1 MHAVL
6 RLYKVRYV
14 RWKGDLRRRRARYY
28 SRFQSVVMKKTVK
41 KQLLMNK
48 SGDEIQ
54 VALVEEGRL
63 AELVIERPDS
73 LRSIGDIY
81 LGRVHKVVEGL
92 KAAFVDI
99 GQKSDGFLH
108 FSDVGTT
115 TEDYRALIED
125 DDDDD
130 ENGDGENGEGDDD
143 VNGKMANRRP
153 SRPGDEKGAV
163 SGNGQKDGNGKA
175 KGDDRRR
182 QSYTQMIAGR
192 LKADDSILVQ
202 VIKEPIS
209 NKGAR
214 LTSDIT
220 IAGRFMVLLPFGG
233 GQIAVSRRVVSRKE
247 RARLKKLVR
256 SMLPEG
262 FGAII
267 RTVAELQEEELL
279 KKDLEKLLVKWEQ
292 IEEKLKDAKPPQ
304 LIFKEDTIISSVLRD
319 SLTTDVT
326 EVVANSPVIHKETLN
341 YIQWAAPEMEKN
353 VTLYEGNLPLF
364 EGYGIAKDVESIFSR
379 KVWLKS
385 GGYIIIE
392 HTEAMVVVD
401 VNSGRYAAKRE
412 QEENSLKTNLE
423 AAREIVRQLRL
434 RDIGGIIVVDFI
446 DMLDPK
452 NSKKVYDSMK
462 NELRHDRAKSNIL
475 PMSDFGLMQITRER
489 IRPSLMQRMGDQC
502 PACGGS
508 GVVQARCTTIN
519 QIERWLRK
527 YALSQKLIF
536 QQLDLHVS
544 PTVAEPIR
552 NVDRNIELKWFLQHM
567 LFIQIK
573 PDESLR
579 SDDFRFSLRK
589 NGKDITAEYSD
600 L

>member
-1 MHAVL
+1 
-6 RLYKVRYV
+6 
-14 RWKGDLRRRRARYY
+14 
-28 SRFQSVVMKKTVK
+28 MKKSSN

-48 SGDEIQ
+48 TGDEIQ

-63 AELVIERPDS
+63 AELIIERPES
-73 LRSIGDIY
+73 RRSIGDIY

-115 TEDYRALIED
+115 NEDYRALIED
-125 DDDDD
+125 DD
-130 ENGDGENGEGDDD
+130 ENGGADDSDTDDSVQTDRSGEEVAGGSGVKTAARSGAKRNP
-143 VNGKMANRRP
+143 V
-153 SRPGDEKGAV
+153 DEQEKTE
-163 SGNGQKDGNGKA
+163 K
-175 KGDDRRR
+175 R
-182 QSYTQMIAGR
+182 QSYTQMIAGK
-192 LKADDSILVQ
+192 LKPNDSILVQ

-209 NKGAR
+209 SKGSR

-233 GQIAVSRRVVSRKE
+233 GQVAVSRRVIARKE
-247 RARLKKLVR
+247 RSRLKKLVR

-267 RTVAELQEEELL
+267 RTVAEDQEETLL
-279 KKDLEKLLVKWEQ
+279 KQDLEKLLAKWKQ
-292 IEEKLKDAKPPQ
+292 IEEKLQDAAPPQ
-304 LIFKEDTIISSVLRD
+304 LIFKEDSIISSVLRD
-319 SLTTDVT
+319 SLTSDVT
-326 EVVANSPVIHKETLN
+326 EIVANSAVIHKETLN
-341 YIQWAAPEMEKN
+341 YIEWAAPEMVKN
-353 VTLYEGNLPLF
+353 VTLYQGKLPLF

-423 AAREIVRQLRL
+423 AAREVVRQLRL

-446 DMLDPK
+446 DMLDQK
-452 NSKKVYDSMK
+452 NAKKVYDSMK
-462 NELRHDRAKSNIL
+462 TELRNDRAKSNIL
-475 PMSDFGLMQITRER
+475 PMSDFGIMQITRER

-502 PACGGS
+502 PACGGT
-508 GVVQARCTTIN
+508 GVVQARFTTIN

-527 YALSQKLIF
+527 YALQHSMF
-536 QQLDLHVS
+536 QQLDLYVS
-544 PTVAEPIR
+544 PTVVEPLQ
-552 NVDRNIELKWFLQHM
+552 NSDMKTELKWFLQHM
-567 LFIQIK
+567 LFVQVK

-579 SDDFRFSLRK
+579 SDDFRFYSRK
-589 NGKDITAEYSD
+589 NNKDITAEYGD
-600 L
+600 I

>member
-1 MHAVL
+1 
-6 RLYKVRYV
+6 
-14 RWKGDLRRRRARYY
+14 
-28 SRFQSVVMKKTVK
+28 
-41 KQLLMNK
+41 MNK
-48 SGDEIQ
+48 TGDEIQ

-63 AELVIERPDS
+63 VELIIERPES
-73 LRSIGDIY
+73 RRSIGDIY

-115 TEDYRALIED
+115 NEDYRALIED
-125 DDDDD
+125 DDDD
-130 ENGDGENGEGDDD
+130 ENGGGEDSDT
-143 VNGKMANRRP
+143 
-153 SRPGDEKGAV
+153 DETLSAVRSSEEPHSGTGIKSAARSGAKRNPV
-163 SGNGQKDGNGKA
+163 DEQEKTEK
-175 KGDDRRR
+175 R
-182 QSYTQMIAGR
+182 QSYTQLIATK
-192 LKADDSILVQ
+192 LKPNDSILVQ

-209 NKGAR
+209 SKGSR

-233 GQIAVSRRVVSRKE
+233 GQVAVSRRVIARKE
-247 RARLKKLVR
+247 RSRLKKLVR
-256 SMLPEG
+256 SILPEG

-267 RTVAELQEEELL
+267 RTVAEDQEETLL
-279 KKDLEKLLVKWEQ
+279 KQDLEKLLAKWTQ
-292 IEEKLKDAKPPQ
+292 IEEKLQDAAPPQ

-319 SLTTDVT
+319 SLTSDVT
-326 EVVANSPVIHKETLN
+326 EIVANSPLIHKETLN
-341 YIQWAAPEMEKN
+341 YIQWAAPEMVKN
-353 VTLYEGNLPLF
+353 VTFYQGKLPLF

-423 AAREIVRQLRL
+423 AAREVVRQLRL

-446 DMLDPK
+446 DMLDQK
-452 NSKKVYDSMK
+452 NAKKVYDSMK
-462 NELRHDRAKSNIL
+462 TELRNDRAKSNIL
-475 PMSDFGLMQITRER
+475 PMSDFGIMQITRER

-508 GVVQARCTTIN
+508 GVVQARFTTIN

-527 YALSQKLIF
+527 YALQHPMKF
-536 QQLDLHVS
+536 QQLDLYVS
-544 PTVAEPIR
+544 PTVVEPLQ
-552 NVDRNIELKWFLQHM
+552 NSDMKTELKWFLQHM
-567 LFIQIK
+567 LFVQVK

-579 SDDFRFSLRK
+579 SDDFRFYSRK
-589 NGKDITAEYSD
+589 NNKDITAEYGD
-600 L
+600 I

>member
-1 MHAVL
+1 
-6 RLYKVRYV
+6 
-14 RWKGDLRRRRARYY
+14 
-28 SRFQSVVMKKTVK
+28 MKKNVK

-48 SGDEIQ
+48 IGDEIQ

-63 AELVIERPDS
+63 AELIIERPES
-73 LRSIGDIY
+73 MRSIGDIY

-115 TEDYRALIED
+115 SEDYRALVED
-125 DDDDD
+125 DDNDENGGDEDDD
-130 ENGDGENGEGDDD
+130 ENEGDD
-143 VNGKMANRRP
+143 NAEAPAPPREAARP
-153 SRPGDEKGAV
+153 AGQQKSEQGQQSSGDAAE
-163 SGNGQKDGNGKA
+163 
-175 KGDDRRR
+175 RR
-182 QSYTQMIAGR
+182 QSYTQMIAQK
-192 LKADDSILVQ
+192 LKPNDSILVQ
-202 VIKEPIS
+202 VIKEPIGT
-209 NKGAR
+209 KGSR

-247 RARLKKLVR
+247 RGRLKKLVR

-267 RTVAELQEEELL
+267 RTVAEDQDESLL
-279 KKDLEKLLVKWEQ
+279 KQDLEKLLAKWTQ
-292 IEEKLKDAKPPQ
+292 IEEKLQDAQPPQ

-326 EVVANSPVIHKETLN
+326 EIVANSKSIYTETLN
-341 YIQWAAPEMEKN
+341 YIQWAAPDMVKN
-353 VTLYEGNLPLF
+353 VSLYEGKLPLF

-423 AAREIVRQLRL
+423 AAREVVRQLRL

-446 DMLDPK
+446 DMMDPK
-452 NSKKVYDSMK
+452 NSKKVYDAMK
-462 NELRHDRAKSNIL
+462 AELRNDRAKSNIL
-475 PMSDFGLMQITRER
+475 PLSDFGIMQITRER

-502 PACGGS
+502 PACGGT
-508 GVVQARCTTIN
+508 GVVQARFTTIN
-519 QIERWLRK
+519 QVERWLRK
-527 YALSQKLIF
+527 FALQQKVPF
-536 QQLDLHVS
+536 QQLDLHIS
-544 PTVAEPIR
+544 PTVLEPMR
-552 NVDRNIELKWFLQHM
+552 NSDMKTEMKWFLQH
-567 LFIQIK
+567 LVFVRIK
-573 PDESLR
+573 SDESLR
-579 SDDFRFSLRK
+579 SDDFRFYNRK
-589 NGKDITAEYSD
+589 TGADITAEFN
-600 L
+600 

>member
-1 MHAVL
+1 
-6 RLYKVRYV
+6 
-14 RWKGDLRRRRARYY
+14 
-28 SRFQSVVMKKTVK
+28 MKKSVK

-48 SGDEIQ
+48 TGDEIQ
-54 VALVEEGRL
+54 VALVEDGRL
-63 AELVIERPDS
+63 AELIIERPES
-73 LRSIGDIY
+73 RRSIGDIY
-81 LGRVHKVVEGL
+81 LGRVHKVIEGL

-115 TEDYRALIED
+115 NEDYRALIED

-130 ENGDGENGEGDDD
+130 ETVVDETGSGEDGADEDDAS
-143 VNGKMANRRP
+143 VEPEVHQEQQG
-153 SRPGDEKGAV
+153 SRQSSRSGGRKPQPRKDDGAEK
-163 SGNGQKDGNGKA
+163 
-175 KGDDRRR
+175 R
-182 QSYTQMIAGR
+182 QSYTQMIAGK
-192 LKADDSILVQ
+192 LKANDSILVQ

-209 NKGAR
+209 TKGSR

-233 GQIAVSRRVVSRKE
+233 GQVAVSRRVVSRKE

-267 RTVAELQEEELL
+267 RTVAEMQEETLL
-279 KKDLEKLLVKWEQ
+279 KQDLEKLLAKWTQ
-292 IEEKLKDAKPPQ
+292 IEEKLKDAAPPQ

-319 SLTTDVT
+319 SLTSDVT
-326 EVVANSPVIHKETLN
+326 EIVANSASIHKETLN
-341 YIQWAAPEMEKN
+341 YIEWAAPEMVKN
-353 VTLYEGNLPLF
+353 VSLYQGKLPLF

-412 QEENSLKTNLE
+412 QEENSLRTNME
-423 AAREIVRQLRL
+423 AAREVVRQLRL

-446 DMLDPK
+446 DMMDAR
-452 NSKKVYDSMK
+452 NSKKVYDTMK
-462 NELRHDRAKSNIL
+462 GELRNDRAKSNIL
-475 PMSDFGLMQITRER
+475 PMSDFGIMQITRER

-508 GVVQARCTTIN
+508 GVVQARFTTIN

-527 YALSQKLIF
+527 YALQHAMKF
-536 QQLDLHVS
+536 QQLDLYVS
-544 PTVAEPIR
+544 PTVAEPLK
-552 NVDRNIELKWFLQHM
+552 NSDMNTELKWFLQHM
-567 LFIQIK
+567 LFVRVKQ
-573 PDESLR
+573 DESLR
-579 SDDFRFSLRK
+579 SDDFRFYTRK
-589 NGKDITAEYSD
+589 DSRDITAEYGD

>member
-1 MHAVL
+1 
-6 RLYKVRYV
+6 
-14 RWKGDLRRRRARYY
+14 
-28 SRFQSVVMKKTVK
+28 MKKSST

-48 SGDEIQ
+48 TGDEIQ

-63 AELVIERPDS
+63 AELIIERPES
-73 LRSIGDIY
+73 RRSIGDIY

-115 TEDYRALIED
+115 NEDYRALIED
-125 DDDDD
+125 DEDDD
-130 ENGDGENGEGDDD
+130 ENGGAEDADGEDGLQAARNGEANVKQAARSGSKKPSADDQER
-143 VNGKMANRRP
+143 A
-153 SRPGDEKGAV
+153 EK
-163 SGNGQKDGNGKA
+163 
-175 KGDDRRR
+175 R
-182 QSYTQMIAGR
+182 QSYTQMIAGK
-192 LKADDSILVQ
+192 LKPNDSILVQ

-209 NKGAR
+209 SKGSR

-233 GQIAVSRRVVSRKE
+233 GQVAVSRRVIARKE
-247 RARLKKLVR
+247 RSRLKKLVR

-267 RTVAELQEEELL
+267 RTVAEDQEETLL
-279 KKDLEKLLVKWEQ
+279 KQDLEKLLAKWTQ
-292 IEEKLKDAKPPQ
+292 IEEQLQNAAPPQ

-319 SLTTDVT
+319 SLTSDVG
-326 EVVANSPVIHKETLN
+326 EIVANSPVIYQETLN
-341 YIQWAAPEMEKN
+341 YIQWAAPEMVKN
-353 VTLYEGNLPLF
+353 VTFYQGKLPLF

-423 AAREIVRQLRL
+423 AAREVVRQLRL

-446 DMLDPK
+446 DMLDQK
-452 NSKKVYDSMK
+452 NAKKVYDSMK
-462 NELRHDRAKSNIL
+462 AELRNDRAKSNIL
-475 PMSDFGLMQITRER
+475 PMSDFGIMQITRER

-502 PACGGS
+502 PACGGT
-508 GVVQARCTTIN
+508 GVVQARFTTIN

-527 YALSQKLIF
+527 YALQHPMKF
-536 QQLDLHVS
+536 QQLDLYVS
-544 PTVAEPIR
+544 PTVVEPLQ
-552 NVDRNIELKWFLQHM
+552 NSDLKTELKWFLQHM
-567 LFIQIK
+567 LFVQVK

-579 SDDFRFSLRK
+579 SDDFRFYNRK
-589 NGKDITAEYSD
+589 NNKDITAEYGD
-600 L
+600 I

>member
-1 MHAVL
+1 
-6 RLYKVRYV
+6 
-14 RWKGDLRRRRARYY
+14 
-28 SRFQSVVMKKTVK
+28 MKKSSN

-48 SGDEIQ
+48 TGDEIQ

-63 AELVIERPDS
+63 AELIIERPES
-73 LRSIGDIY
+73 RRSIGDIY

-115 TEDYRALIED
+115 NEDYRALIED

-130 ENGDGENGEGDDD
+130 ESVGVDDSDDD
-143 VNGKMANRRP
+143 EAPKSESAI
-153 SRPGDEKGAV
+153 S
-163 SGNGQKDGNGKA
+163 SNGKA
-175 KGDDRRR
+175 AARSGGKRTSADEQAKAEKR
-182 QSYTQMIAGR
+182 QSYTQMIAGK
-192 LKADDSILVQ
+192 LKPNDSILVQ

-209 NKGAR
+209 SKGSR

-233 GQIAVSRRVVSRKE
+233 GQVAVSRRVIVRKE

-267 RTVAELQEEELL
+267 RTVAEDQEETLL
-279 KKDLEKLLVKWEQ
+279 KQDLEKLLAKWTQ
-292 IEEKLKDAKPPQ
+292 IEEKLQDAAPPQ

-319 SLTTDVT
+319 SLTSDVS
-326 EVVANSPVIHKETLN
+326 EIVANSVSIHKETLN
-341 YIQWAAPEMEKN
+341 YIQWAAPEMVKN
-353 VTLYEGNLPLF
+353 VSLYQGKLPLF

-446 DMLDPK
+446 DMLDQK
-452 NSKKVYDSMK
+452 NAKKVYDSMK
-462 NELRHDRAKSNIL
+462 TELRNDRAKSNIL
-475 PMSDFGLMQITRER
+475 PMSDFGIMQITRER

-502 PACGGS
+502 PACGGT
-508 GVVQARCTTIN
+508 GVVQARFTTIN

-527 YALSQKLIF
+527 YALQHPMKF
-536 QQLDLHVS
+536 QQLDLYVS
-544 PTVAEPIR
+544 PTVVEPLQ
-552 NVDRNIELKWFLQHM
+552 NSDLKTEMKWFLQHM
-567 LFIQIK
+567 LFVQVK

-579 SDDFRFSLRK
+579 SDDFRFYSRK
-589 NGKDITAEYSD
+589 NNKDITAEYGD
-600 L
+600 I

>member
-1 MHAVL
+1 
-6 RLYKVRYV
+6 
-14 RWKGDLRRRRARYY
+14 
-28 SRFQSVVMKKTVK
+28 MKKNVK

-48 SGDEIQ
+48 TGDEIQ

-63 AELVIERPDS
+63 AELIIERPES
-73 LRSIGDIY
+73 MRSIGDIY

-115 TEDYRALIED
+115 SEDYRALVE

-130 ENGDGENGEGDDD
+130 ENGGEDD
-143 VNGKMANRRP
+143 
-153 SRPGDEKGAV
+153 EE
-163 SGNGQKDGNGKA
+163 SGNGDEEAAPSREAARPTGQQKGEARQGDESDAKA
-175 KGDDRRR
+175 RR
-182 QSYTQMIAGR
+182 QSYTQMIAQK
-192 LKADDSILVQ
+192 LKPNDSILVQ
-202 VIKEPIS
+202 VIKEPIG
-209 NKGAR
+209 NKGSR

-247 RARLKKLVR
+247 RGRLKKLVR

-267 RTVAELQEEELL
+267 RTVAEMQDETLL
-279 KKDLEKLLVKWEQ
+279 KQDLEKLLVKWKQ
-292 IEEKLKDAKPPQ
+292 IEEKLQDAKPPQ

-326 EVVANSPVIHKETLN
+326 EIVANSQSIHKETLN
-341 YIQWAAPEMEKN
+341 YIQWAAPDMVKN
-353 VTLYEGNLPLF
+353 VSLYQGKLPLF

-446 DMLDPK
+446 DMIDAK
-452 NSKKVYDSMK
+452 NSKKVYDAMK
-462 NELRHDRAKSNIL
+462 TELRNDRAKSNIL
-475 PMSDFGLMQITRER
+475 PLSDFGIMQITRER

-502 PACGGS
+502 PACGGT
-508 GVVQARCTTIN
+508 GVVQARFTTIN
-519 QIERWLRK
+519 QVERWLRK
-527 YALSQKLIF
+527 FALQQKIPF

-544 PTVAEPIR
+544 PTVLEPMR
-552 NVDRNIELKWFLQHM
+552 NSDMKTEMKWFLQHM
-567 LFIQIK
+567 VFVRIK
-573 PDESLR
+573 SDESLR
-579 SDDFRFSLRK
+579 SDDFRFYNRK
-589 NGKDITAEYSD
+589 SGADITAEFN
-600 L
+600 

>member
-1 MHAVL
+1 
-6 RLYKVRYV
+6 
-14 RWKGDLRRRRARYY
+14 
-28 SRFQSVVMKKTVK
+28 MKKSMN

-48 SGDEIQ
+48 IGDEIQ

-63 AELVIERPDS
+63 AELTIERPES
-73 LRSIGDIY
+73 RRSIGDIY

-115 TEDYRALIED
+115 SEDYRALIED
-125 DDDDD
+125 DDDD
-130 ENGDGENGEGDDD
+130 ENGGGDDAEDGEDSVSAAGSADGAGT
-143 VNGKMANRRP
+143 VPSARAPQRTAGKKVPATEE
-153 SRPGDEKGAV
+153 EKAE
-163 SGNGQKDGNGKA
+163 K
-175 KGDDRRR
+175 R
-182 QSYTQMIAGR
+182 QSYTQMIAGK
-192 LKADDSILVQ
+192 LKPNDSILVQ

-209 NKGAR
+209 NKGSR

-233 GQIAVSRRVVSRKE
+233 GQVAVSRRVVVRKE

-267 RTVAELQEEELL
+267 RTVAEHQEESLL
-279 KKDLEKLLVKWEQ
+279 KQDLEKLLAKWVQ
-292 IEEKLKDAKPPQ
+292 IEEKLKDATPPQ

-319 SLTTDVT
+319 SLTSDVT
-326 EVVANSPVIHKETLN
+326 EIVANSPGIYKETLN

-353 VTLYEGNLPLF
+353 VSLYQGKLPLF
-364 EGYGIAKDVESIFSR
+364 EGYNIAKDVESIFSR

-446 DMLDPK
+446 DMLDQK
-452 NSKKVYDSMK
+452 NAKKVYDSMRT
-462 NELRHDRAKSNIL
+462 ELRNDRAKSNIL
-475 PMSDFGLMQITRER
+475 PMSDFGIMQITRER

-502 PACGGS
+502 PACGGT
-508 GVVQARCTTIN
+508 GVVQARFTTIN

-527 YALSQKLIF
+527 YALQQNMKF
-536 QQLDLHVS
+536 QQLDLYVS
-544 PTVAEPIR
+544 PTVAEPLK
-552 NVDRNIELKWFLQHM
+552 NTDMKTELKWFLQHM
-567 LFIQIK
+567 VFVRVK

-579 SDDFRFSLRK
+579 SDDFRFYNRRS
-589 NGKDITAEYSD
+589 NKDITAEYGD

>member
-1 MHAVL
+1 
-6 RLYKVRYV
+6 
-14 RWKGDLRRRRARYY
+14 
-28 SRFQSVVMKKTVK
+28 MKKNVK

-48 SGDEIQ
+48 TGDEIQ

-63 AELVIERPDS
+63 AELIIERPES
-73 LRSIGDIY
+73 MRSIGDIY

-115 TEDYRALIED
+115 SEDYRALIED
-125 DDDDD
+125 DDDESGAEDGDVADD
-130 ENGDGENGEGDDD
+130 GDEDGDDLP
-143 VNGKMANRRP
+143 AAAAPAATREPARESARP
-153 SRPGDEKGAV
+153 SGPGKGEPRPA
-163 SGNGQKDGNGKA
+163 SA
-175 KGDDRRR
+175 KEAAERR
-182 QSYTQMIAGR
+182 QSYTQMIASK
-192 LKADDSILVQ
+192 LKPNDSILVQ
-202 VIKEPIS
+202 VIKEPIGT
-209 NKGAR
+209 KGSR

-247 RARLKKLVR
+247 RVRLKKLVR

-267 RTVAELQEEELL
+267 RTVAEDQEETLL
-279 KKDLEKLLVKWEQ
+279 KQDLEKLLAKWTQ
-292 IEEKLKDAKPPQ
+292 IEEKLQDATPPQ

-319 SLTTDVT
+319 SLTSDVT
-326 EVVANSPVIHKETLN
+326 EIVANSNSIYTETLN
-341 YIQWAAPEMEKN
+341 YIQWAAPEMVRN
-353 VTLYEGNLPLF
+353 VSLHQGKLPLF

-423 AAREIVRQLRL
+423 AAREVVRQLRL

-446 DMLDPK
+446 DMIDPK
-452 NSKKVYDSMK
+452 NSKKVYESMK
-462 NELRHDRAKSNIL
+462 TELRNDRAKSNIL
-475 PMSDFGLMQITRER
+475 PLSDFGIMQITRER

-502 PACGGS
+502 PACGGT
-508 GVVQARCTTIN
+508 GVVQARFTTIN

-527 YALSQKLIF
+527 YALQPKARF

-544 PTVAEPIR
+544 PTVLEPMR
-552 NVDRNIELKWFLQHM
+552 NSDMKTELKWFLQH
-567 LFIQIK
+567 LVFVSLK
-573 PDESLR
+573 ADESLR
-579 SDDFRFSLRK
+579 SDDFRFYTRK
-589 NGKDITAEYSD
+589 SGTDITAEFN
-600 L
+600 

>member
-1 MHAVL
+1 
-6 RLYKVRYV
+6 
-14 RWKGDLRRRRARYY
+14 
-28 SRFQSVVMKKTVK
+28 MKKNVK

-48 SGDEIQ
+48 TGDEIQ

-63 AELVIERPDS
+63 AELIIERPES
-73 LRSIGDIY
+73 MRSIGDIY

-115 TEDYRALIED
+115 SEDYRALVE

-130 ENGDGENGEGDDD
+130 ENGDDDEGEGEGGS
-143 VNGKMANRRP
+143 NGKPQSSSRES
-153 SRPGDEKGAV
+153 SRPA
-163 SGNGQKDGNGKA
+163 GQQ
-175 KGDDRRR
+175 KGDSRQASAADAKERR
-182 QSYTQMIAGR
+182 QSYTQMIAKK
-192 LKADDSILVQ
+192 LKPNDSILVQ
-202 VIKEPIS
+202 VIKEPIGT
-209 NKGAR
+209 KGSR

-247 RARLKKLVR
+247 RGRLKKLIR

-267 RTVAELQEEELL
+267 RTVAEMQDETLL
-279 KKDLEKLLVKWEQ
+279 KQDLEKLLVKWKQ
-292 IEEKLKDAKPPQ
+292 IEEKLQDAKPPQ

-319 SLTTDVT
+319 SLTSDVT
-326 EVVANSPVIHKETLN
+326 EIVANSNSIHKETLN
-341 YIQWAAPEMEKN
+341 YIQWAAPEMVKN
-353 VTLYEGNLPLF
+353 VSLYQGKLPLF

-446 DMLDPK
+446 DMMDSK

-462 NELRHDRAKSNIL
+462 TELRNDRAKSNIL
-475 PMSDFGLMQITRER
+475 PLSDFGLMQITRER

-502 PACGGS
+502 PACGGT
-508 GVVQARCTTIN
+508 GVVQARFTTIN
-519 QIERWLRK
+519 QVERWLRK
-527 YALSQKLIF
+527 FALEQKLPF

-544 PTVAEPIR
+544 PTVLEPMR
-552 NVDRNIELKWFLQHM
+552 ESDMKTEMKWFLQHM
-567 LFIQIK
+567 VFVRIK
-573 PDESLR
+573 SDESLR
-579 SDDFRFSLRK
+579 SDDFRFYNRK
-589 NGKDITAEYSD
+589 TGADITSEYN
-600 L
+600 

>member
-1 MHAVL
+1 
-6 RLYKVRYV
+6 
-14 RWKGDLRRRRARYY
+14 
-28 SRFQSVVMKKTVK
+28 MKKTVK

-130 ENGDGENGEGDDD
+130 ENGNGENEEDDKRQ
-143 VNGKMANRRP
+143 NSGQQQGSAMKA
-153 SRPGDEKGAV
+153 PGAE
-163 SGNGQKDGNGKA
+163 NGQKNGNGRA
-175 KGDDRRR
+175 KGNGADRRR
-182 QSYTQMIAGR
+182 QSYTQMIAGK
-192 LKADDSILVQ
+192 LKPNDSILVQ

-209 NKGAR
+209 NKGSR

-247 RARLKKLVR
+247 RSRLKKLVR

-326 EVVANSPVIHKETLN
+326 ELVANSQSIHKETLN
-341 YIQWAAPEMEKN
+341 YIRWAAPEMEKN
-353 VTLYEGNLPLF
+353 VTLYQGKLPLF

-392 HTEAMVVVD
+392 HTEAMVVID
-401 VNSGRYAAKRE
+401 VNSGRYAAKKE

-519 QIERWLRK
+519 QVERWLRK
-527 YALSQKLIF
+527 YALQKKMIF
-536 QQLDLHVS
+536 QQLDLYVS
-544 PTVAEPIR
+544 PTVAEPLR
-552 NVDRNIELKWFLQHM
+552 STDRNIELKWLLQHM
-567 LFIQIK
+567 LFVRIK
-573 PDESLR
+573 QDESLR
-579 SDDFRFSLRK
+579 SDDFRFYVRK
-589 NGKDITAEYSD
+589 NSEDVTAEYSE

>member
-1 MHAVL
+1 
-6 RLYKVRYV
+6 
-14 RWKGDLRRRRARYY
+14 
-28 SRFQSVVMKKTVK
+28 
-41 KQLLMNK
+41 MNK
-48 SGDEIQ
+48 TGDEIQ

-63 AELVIERPDS
+63 VELIIERPES
-73 LRSIGDIY
+73 RRSIGDIY

-115 TEDYRALIED
+115 NEDYRALIED
-125 DDDDD
+125 DDDD
-130 ENGDGENGEGDDD
+130 ENGGVDDGDADD
-143 VNGKMANRRP
+143 AP
-153 SRPGDEKGAV
+153 QASRSGDEPAAAANVKQAAR
-163 SGNGQKDGNGKA
+163 SGSKKPSADEQERAEK
-175 KGDDRRR
+175 R
-182 QSYTQMIAGR
+182 QSYTQLIAAK
-192 LKADDSILVQ
+192 LKPNDSILVQ

-209 NKGAR
+209 SKGSR

-233 GQIAVSRRVVSRKE
+233 GQVAVSRRVIARKE
-247 RARLKKLVR
+247 RSRLKKLVR
-256 SMLPEG
+256 SILPEG

-267 RTVAELQEEELL
+267 RTVAEDQEETLL
-279 KKDLEKLLVKWEQ
+279 KQDLEKLLAKWTQ
-292 IEEKLKDAKPPQ
+292 IEEKLQDAAPPQ

-319 SLTTDVT
+319 SLTSDVT
-326 EVVANSPVIHKETLN
+326 EIVANSALIHKETLN
-341 YIQWAAPEMEKN
+341 YIQWAAPEMVKN
-353 VTLYEGNLPLF
+353 VTFYQGKLPLF

-423 AAREIVRQLRL
+423 AAREVVRQLRL

-446 DMLDPK
+446 DMLDQK
-452 NSKKVYDSMK
+452 NAKKVYDSMK
-462 NELRHDRAKSNIL
+462 TELRNDRAKSNIL
-475 PMSDFGLMQITRER
+475 PMSDFGIMQITRER

-508 GVVQARCTTIN
+508 GVVQARFTTIN
-519 QIERWLRK
+519 QIERWRRK
-527 YALSQKLIF
+527 YALQHPMKFL
-536 QQLDLHVS
+536 QLDLYVS
-544 PTVAEPIR
+544 PTVVEPLQ
-552 NVDRNIELKWFLQHM
+552 NSDMKTELKWFLQHM
-567 LFIQIK
+567 LFVQVK

-579 SDDFRFSLRK
+579 SDDFRFYSRK
-589 NGKDITAEYSD
+589 NNKDITAEYGD
-600 L
+600 I

>member
-1 MHAVL
+1 
-6 RLYKVRYV
+6 
-14 RWKGDLRRRRARYY
+14 
-28 SRFQSVVMKKTVK
+28 MKKNVK

-48 SGDEIQ
+48 TGDEIQ

-63 AELVIERPDS
+63 AELIIERPES
-73 LRSIGDIY
+73 MRSIGDIY

-115 TEDYRALIED
+115 SEDYRALIED
-125 DDDDD
+125 DDDDEVGVD
-130 ENGDGENGEGDDD
+130 EGQEEGDLDD
-143 VNGKMANRRP
+143 DLDDDDAVAAAPAQSRESARPTGPGKGEPRP
-153 SRPGDEKGAV
+153 ASSREAE
-163 SGNGQKDGNGKA
+163 A
-175 KGDDRRR
+175 RR
-182 QSYTQMIAGR
+182 QSYTQMIASK
-192 LKADDSILVQ
+192 LKPNDSILVQ

-209 NKGAR
+209 TKGSR

-233 GQIAVSRRVVSRKE
+233 GQIAVSRRVVVRKE
-247 RARLKKLVR
+247 RSRLKKLVR

-267 RTVAELQEEELL
+267 RTVAEHQEESLL
-279 KKDLEKLLVKWEQ
+279 KQDLEKLLAKWTQ
-292 IEEKLKDAKPPQ
+292 IEEKLQNAAPPQ

-319 SLTTDVT
+319 SLTSEVT
-326 EVVANSPVIHKETLN
+326 EIVANSNSIYTETLN
-341 YIQWAAPEMEKN
+341 YIQWAAPEMVKN
-353 VTLYEGNLPLF
+353 VSLYQGKLPLF

-462 NELRHDRAKSNIL
+462 TELRNDRAKSNIL
-475 PMSDFGLMQITRER
+475 PLSDFGIMQITRER

-502 PACGGS
+502 PACGGT
-508 GVVQARCTTIN
+508 GVVQARFTTIN

-527 YALSQKLIF
+527 YALQQKVKF

-544 PTVAEPIR
+544 PTVLEPMR
-552 NVDRNIELKWFLQHM
+552 NSDMKTELKWFLQHM
-567 LFIQIK
+567 IFVRIK

-579 SDDFRFSLRK
+579 SDDFRFYIRK
-589 NGKDITAEYSD
+589 SSSDITAEFN
-600 L
+600 

>member
-1 MHAVL
+1 
-6 RLYKVRYV
+6 
-14 RWKGDLRRRRARYY
+14 
-28 SRFQSVVMKKTVK
+28 MKKNVK

-48 SGDEIQ
+48 TGDEIQ

-63 AELVIERPDS
+63 AELIIERPES
-73 LRSIGDIY
+73 MRSIGDIY

-115 TEDYRALIED
+115 SEDYRALVE

-130 ENGDGENGEGDDD
+130 ENGGDEGDDD
-143 VNGKMANRRP
+143 EEGEEESGSAVGTAAPPRESARP
-153 SRPGDEKGAV
+153 V
-163 SGNGQKDGNGKA
+163 SQPKA
-175 KGDDRRR
+175 EPKPSTPADAAERR
-182 QSYTQMIAGR
+182 QSYTQMIAQK
-192 LKADDSILVQ
+192 LKPNDSILVQ
-202 VIKEPIS
+202 VIKEPIGT
-209 NKGAR
+209 KGSR

-247 RARLKKLVR
+247 RSRLKKLVR

-267 RTVAELQEEELL
+267 RTVAEDQEETLL
-279 KKDLEKLLVKWEQ
+279 KQDLEKLLTKWKQ
-292 IEEKLKDAKPPQ
+292 IEEKLKDAQPPQ

-319 SLTTDVT
+319 SLTSDVT
-326 EVVANSPVIHKETLN
+326 EIVANSNSIYNETLN
-341 YIQWAAPEMEKN
+341 YIQWAAPDMVKN
-353 VTLYEGNLPLF
+353 VSLHQGKLPLF

-446 DMLDPK
+446 DMIDPK

-462 NELRHDRAKSNIL
+462 TELRNDRAKSNIL
-475 PMSDFGLMQITRER
+475 PLSDFGIMQITRER

-502 PACGGS
+502 PACGGT
-508 GVVQARCTTIN
+508 GVVQARFTTIH

-527 YALSQKLIF
+527 FALQQKVPF

-544 PTVAEPIR
+544 PTVLEPMR
-552 NVDRNIELKWFLQHM
+552 NSDMKTELKWFLQH
-567 LFIQIK
+567 LVFVRIT

-579 SDDFRFSLRK
+579 SDDFRFYNSK
-589 NGKDITAEYSD
+589 HSTDITTEYN
-600 L
+600 

>member
-1 MHAVL
+1 
-6 RLYKVRYV
+6 
-14 RWKGDLRRRRARYY
+14 
-28 SRFQSVVMKKTVK
+28 MKKSVK

-48 SGDEIQ
+48 TGDEIQ

-63 AELVIERPDS
+63 AELIIERPES
-73 LRSIGDIY
+73 RRSIGDIY
-81 LGRVHKVVEGL
+81 LGRVHKVIEGL

-115 TEDYRALIED
+115 TEDYKALIED

-130 ENGDGENGEGDDD
+130 DGGEGDEE
-143 VNGKMANRRP
+143 
-153 SRPGDEKGAV
+153 GD
-163 SGNGQKDGNGKA
+163 A
-175 KGDDRRR
+175 KGSSAVQAEPSGAKTVARSGGRGPSASGKDSRSEQAEKR
-182 QSYTQMIAGR
+182 QSYTQMIAGK
-192 LKADDSILVQ
+192 LKANDSILVQ

-209 NKGAR
+209 TKGSR

-233 GQIAVSRRVVSRKE
+233 GQVAVSRRVVSRKE

-267 RTVAELQEEELL
+267 RTVAEMQEESLL
-279 KKDLEKLLVKWEQ
+279 RQDLEMLLGKWTQ
-292 IEEKLKDAKPPQ
+292 IEEKLKDATPPQ

-319 SLTTDVT
+319 SLNSDVT
-326 EVVANSPVIHKETLN
+326 EIVANSPSIHKETLN
-341 YIQWAAPEMEKN
+341 YIEWAAPDMVKN
-353 VTLYEGNLPLF
+353 VSLYQGKLPLF

-423 AAREIVRQLRL
+423 AAREVVRQLRL

-446 DMLDPK
+446 DMMDNR
-452 NSKKVYDSMK
+452 NSKKVYDTMK
-462 NELRHDRAKSNIL
+462 GELRNDRAKSNIL
-475 PMSDFGLMQITRER
+475 PLSDFGVMQITRER

-508 GVVQARCTTIN
+508 GVVQARFTTIN

-527 YALSQKLIF
+527 YALQQSMKF
-536 QQLDLHVS
+536 QQLDLYVS
-544 PTVAEPIR
+544 PTVIEPLQ
-552 NVDRNIELKWFLQHM
+552 NSDMKTEMKWFLQHL
-567 LFIQIK
+567 LFVRVK
-573 PDESLR
+573 EDESLR
-579 SDDFRFSLRK
+579 SDDFRFYSRK
-589 NGKDITAEYSD
+589 NSKDITAEYGD

>member
-1 MHAVL
+1 
-6 RLYKVRYV
+6 
-14 RWKGDLRRRRARYY
+14 
-28 SRFQSVVMKKTVK
+28 
-41 KQLLMNK
+41 MNK
-48 SGDEIQ
+48 TGDEIQ

-63 AELVIERPDS
+63 VELIIERPES
-73 LRSIGDIY
+73 RRSIGDIY

-115 TEDYRALIED
+115 NEDYRALIED
-125 DDDDD
+125 DDDD
-130 ENGDGENGEGDDD
+130 ENGGVDDGDADD
-143 VNGKMANRRP
+143 AP
-153 SRPGDEKGAV
+153 QASRSGDEPAAAANVKQAAR
-163 SGNGQKDGNGKA
+163 SGSKKPSADEQERAEK
-175 KGDDRRR
+175 R
-182 QSYTQMIAGR
+182 QSYTQLIAAK
-192 LKADDSILVQ
+192 LKPNDSILVQ

-209 NKGAR
+209 SKGSR

-233 GQIAVSRRVVSRKE
+233 GQVAVSRRVIARKE
-247 RARLKKLVR
+247 RSRLKKLVR
-256 SMLPEG
+256 SILPEG

-267 RTVAELQEEELL
+267 RTVAEDQEETLL
-279 KKDLEKLLVKWEQ
+279 KQDLEKLLAKWTQ
-292 IEEKLKDAKPPQ
+292 IEEKLQDAAPPQ

-319 SLTTDVT
+319 SLTSDVT
-326 EVVANSPVIHKETLN
+326 EIVANSALIHKETLN
-341 YIQWAAPEMEKN
+341 YIQWAAPEMVKN
-353 VTLYEGNLPLF
+353 VTFYQGKLPLF

-423 AAREIVRQLRL
+423 AAREVVRQLRL

-446 DMLDPK
+446 DMLDQK
-452 NSKKVYDSMK
+452 NAKKVYESMK
-462 NELRHDRAKSNIL
+462 TELRNDRAKSNIL
-475 PMSDFGLMQITRER
+475 PMSDFGIMQITRER

-508 GVVQARCTTIN
+508 GVVQARFTTIN

-527 YALSQKLIF
+527 YALQHPMKF
-536 QQLDLHVS
+536 QQLDLYVS
-544 PTVAEPIR
+544 PTVVEPLQ
-552 NVDRNIELKWFLQHM
+552 NSDMKTELKWFLQHM
-567 LFIQIK
+567 LFVQVK

-579 SDDFRFSLRK
+579 SDDFRFYSRK
-589 NGKDITAEYSD
+589 NNKDITAEYGD
-600 L
+600 I

>member
-1 MHAVL
+1 
-6 RLYKVRYV
+6 
-14 RWKGDLRRRRARYY
+14 
-28 SRFQSVVMKKTVK
+28 MKKSSN

-48 SGDEIQ
+48 TGDEIQ

-63 AELVIERPDS
+63 VELIIERPES
-73 LRSIGDIY
+73 RRSIGDIY

-115 TEDYRALIED
+115 NEDYRALIED
-125 DDDDD
+125 DEDDD
-130 ENGDGENGEGDDD
+130 ENGGPDDADGDAPQ
-143 VNGKMANRRP
+143 VAFLA
-153 SRPGDEKGAV
+153 GDEPAAAANVKQAAR
-163 SGNGQKDGNGKA
+163 SGSKTLSSA
-175 KGDDRRR
+175 DDQDRAEKR
-182 QSYTQMIAGR
+182 QSYTQMIAGK
-192 LKADDSILVQ
+192 LKPNDSILVQ

-209 NKGAR
+209 SKGSR

-233 GQIAVSRRVVSRKE
+233 GQVAVSRRVIARKE
-247 RARLKKLVR
+247 RSRLKKLVR

-267 RTVAELQEEELL
+267 RTVAEDQEETLL
-279 KKDLEKLLVKWEQ
+279 KQDLEKLLAKWTQ
-292 IEEKLKDAKPPQ
+292 IEVQLQDAAPPQ

-319 SLTTDVT
+319 SLTSDVT
-326 EVVANSPVIHKETLN
+326 EIVANSPVIYKETLN
-341 YIQWAAPEMEKN
+341 YIEWAAPEMVKN
-353 VTLYEGNLPLF
+353 VSFYQGKLPLF

-423 AAREIVRQLRL
+423 AAREVVRQLRL

-446 DMLDPK
+446 DMLDQK
-452 NSKKVYDSMK
+452 NAKKVYDSMK
-462 NELRHDRAKSNIL
+462 AELRNDRAKSNIL
-475 PMSDFGLMQITRER
+475 PMSDFGIMQITRER

-502 PACGGS
+502 PACGGT
-508 GVVQARCTTIN
+508 GVVQARFTTIN

-527 YALSQKLIF
+527 YALQHPMKF
-536 QQLDLHVS
+536 QQLDLYVS
-544 PTVAEPIR
+544 PTVVEPLQ
-552 NVDRNIELKWFLQHM
+552 NSDLKTELKWFLQHM
-567 LFIQIK
+567 LFVQVK

-579 SDDFRFSLRK
+579 SDDFRFYNRK
-589 NGKDITAEYSD
+589 NNKDITAEYGD
-600 L
+600 I

>member
-1 MHAVL
+1 
-6 RLYKVRYV
+6 
-14 RWKGDLRRRRARYY
+14 
-28 SRFQSVVMKKTVK
+28 MKKSAN

-48 SGDEIQ
+48 TGDEIQ

-63 AELVIERPDS
+63 VELIIERPES
-73 LRSIGDIY
+73 MRSIGDIY
-81 LGRVHKVVEGL
+81 LGRVHKVIEGL

-125 DDDDD
+125 DDDEEAVGPDEA
-130 ENGDGENGEGDDD
+130 ENGGTATSSENGTQAQS
-143 VNGKMANRRP
+143 VKAPARSPGKRV
-153 SRPGDEKGAV
+153 SSDEQEKTE
-163 SGNGQKDGNGKA
+163 K
-175 KGDDRRR
+175 R
-182 QSYTQMIAGR
+182 QSYTQMIAGK
-192 LKADDSILVQ
+192 LKPHDSILVQ

-209 NKGAR
+209 SKGSR

-233 GQIAVSRRVVSRKE
+233 GQVAVSRRVVSRKE
-247 RARLKKLVR
+247 RTRLKKLVR

-267 RTVAELQEEELL
+267 RTVAEDQEESLL
-279 KKDLEKLLVKWEQ
+279 KQDLEKLLAKWKQ
-292 IEEKLKDAKPPQ
+292 IEEQLQNAVPPQ

-319 SLTTDVT
+319 SLTSDVT
-326 EVVANSPVIHKETLN
+326 EIVANSPVIHKETLN
-341 YIQWAAPEMEKN
+341 YIQWAAPEMVKN
-353 VTLYEGNLPLF
+353 VSLYQGKLPLF

-392 HTEAMVVVD
+392 HTEAMVVID

-423 AAREIVRQLRL
+423 AAREVVRQLRL

-446 DMLDPK
+446 DMLDSK
-452 NSKKVYDSMK
+452 NAKKVYDAMK
-462 NELRHDRAKSNIL
+462 TELRNDRAKSNIL
-475 PMSDFGLMQITRER
+475 PMSDFGIMQITRER

-502 PACGGS
+502 PACGGT
-508 GVVQARCTTIN
+508 GVVQARFTTIN

-527 YALSQKLIF
+527 YALKHPMQF
-536 QQLDLHVS
+536 TQLDLYVS
-544 PTVAEPIR
+544 PTVAEPL
-552 NVDRNIELKWFLQHM
+552 NNSDMKTELKWFLQHL
-567 LFIQIK
+567 LFVKVKQ
-573 PDESLR
+573 DESLR
-579 SDDFRFSLRK
+579 SDDFRFYSRK
-589 NGKDITAEYSD
+589 SNQDITAEYSD

>member
-1 MHAVL
+1 
-6 RLYKVRYV
+6 
-14 RWKGDLRRRRARYY
+14 
-28 SRFQSVVMKKTVK
+28 
-41 KQLLMNK
+41 MNK
-48 SGDEIQ
+48 TGDEIQ

-63 AELVIERPDS
+63 VELIIERPES
-73 LRSIGDIY
+73 RRSIGDIY

-115 TEDYRALIED
+115 NEDYRALIED
-125 DDDDD
+125 DDDD
-130 ENGDGENGEGDDD
+130 ENGGVDDGDADD
-143 VNGKMANRRP
+143 AP
-153 SRPGDEKGAV
+153 QASRSGDEPAAAANVKQAAR
-163 SGNGQKDGNGKA
+163 SGSKKPSADEQERAEK
-175 KGDDRRR
+175 R
-182 QSYTQMIAGR
+182 QSYTQLIAAK
-192 LKADDSILVQ
+192 LKPNDSILVQ

-209 NKGAR
+209 SKGSR

-233 GQIAVSRRVVSRKE
+233 GQVAVSRRVIARKE
-247 RARLKKLVR
+247 RSRLKKLVR
-256 SMLPEG
+256 SILPEG

-267 RTVAELQEEELL
+267 RTVAEDQEETLL
-279 KKDLEKLLVKWEQ
+279 KQDLEKLLAKWTQ
-292 IEEKLKDAKPPQ
+292 IEEKLQDAAPPQ

-319 SLTTDVT
+319 SLTSDVT
-326 EVVANSPVIHKETLN
+326 EIVANSPLIHKETLN
-341 YIQWAAPEMEKN
+341 YIQWAAPEMVKN
-353 VTLYEGNLPLF
+353 VTFYQGKLPLF

-423 AAREIVRQLRL
+423 AAREVVRQLRL

-446 DMLDPK
+446 DMLDQK
-452 NSKKVYDSMK
+452 NAKKVYDSMK
-462 NELRHDRAKSNIL
+462 TELRNDRAKSNIL
-475 PMSDFGLMQITRER
+475 PMSDFGIMQITRER

-508 GVVQARCTTIN
+508 GVVQARFTTIN

-527 YALSQKLIF
+527 YALQHPMKF
-536 QQLDLHVS
+536 QQLDLYVS
-544 PTVAEPIR
+544 PTVVEPLQ
-552 NVDRNIELKWFLQHM
+552 NSDMKTELKWFLQHM
-567 LFIQIK
+567 LFVQVK

-579 SDDFRFSLRK
+579 SDDFRFYSRK
-589 NGKDITAEYSD
+589 NNKDITAEYGD
-600 L
+600 I

>member
-1 MHAVL
+1 
-6 RLYKVRYV
+6 
-14 RWKGDLRRRRARYY
+14 
-28 SRFQSVVMKKTVK
+28 MKKSSN

-48 SGDEIQ
+48 TGDEIQ

-63 AELVIERPDS
+63 VELIIERPES
-73 LRSIGDIY
+73 RRSIGDIY

-115 TEDYRALIED
+115 NEDYRALIED
-125 DDDDD
+125 DDDD
-130 ENGDGENGEGDDD
+130 ENGGVDDGDDAPQ
-143 VNGKMANRRP
+143 GAR
-153 SRPGDEKGAV
+153 SGDEPAAGTNVKSAAR
-163 SGNGQKDGNGKA
+163 SGSKA
-175 KGDDRRR
+175 PSADDQDRAEKR
-182 QSYTQMIAGR
+182 QSYTQMIAGK
-192 LKADDSILVQ
+192 LKPNDSILVQ

-209 NKGAR
+209 SKGSR

-233 GQIAVSRRVVSRKE
+233 GQVAVSRRVVARKE
-247 RARLKKLVR
+247 RSRLKKLVR

-267 RTVAELQEEELL
+267 RTVAEDQEETLL
-279 KKDLEKLLVKWEQ
+279 KQDLEKLLAKWTQ
-292 IEEKLKDAKPPQ
+292 IEEKLQDAAPPQ

-319 SLTTDVT
+319 SLTSDVT
-326 EVVANSPVIHKETLN
+326 EIVANSQLIYKETLN
-341 YIQWAAPEMEKN
+341 YIQWAAPEMVKN
-353 VTLYEGNLPLF
+353 VTFYQGKLPLF

-423 AAREIVRQLRL
+423 AAREVVRQLRL

-446 DMLDPK
+446 DMLDQK
-452 NSKKVYDSMK
+452 NAKKVYDSMK
-462 NELRHDRAKSNIL
+462 TELRNDRAKSNIL
-475 PMSDFGLMQITRER
+475 PMSDFGIMQITRER

-502 PACGGS
+502 PACGGT
-508 GVVQARCTTIN
+508 GVVQARFTTIN

-527 YALSQKLIF
+527 YALQHNMKF
-536 QQLDLHVS
+536 QQLDLYVS
-544 PTVAEPIR
+544 PTVVEPLQ
-552 NVDRNIELKWFLQHM
+552 NSDMKTELKWFLQHM
-567 LFIQIK
+567 LFVQVK

-579 SDDFRFSLRK
+579 SDDFRFYSRK
-589 NGKDITAEYSD
+589 NNKDITAEYGD
-600 L
+600 I

>member
-1 MHAVL
+1 
-6 RLYKVRYV
+6 
-14 RWKGDLRRRRARYY
+14 
-28 SRFQSVVMKKTVK
+28 MKKSSN

-48 SGDEIQ
+48 TGDEIQ

-63 AELVIERPDS
+63 AELIIERPES
-73 LRSIGDIY
+73 RRSIGDIY

-115 TEDYRALIED
+115 NEDYRALIED

-130 ENGDGENGEGDDD
+130 NGGAEDGDDSPQAARSD
-143 VNGKMANRRP
+143 DEALAGANIKQAARSGSKKP
-153 SRPGDEKGAV
+153 SADEQERAEK
-163 SGNGQKDGNGKA
+163 
-175 KGDDRRR
+175 R
-182 QSYTQMIAGR
+182 QSYTQMIAGK
-192 LKADDSILVQ
+192 LKPNDSILVQ

-209 NKGAR
+209 SKGSR

-233 GQIAVSRRVVSRKE
+233 GQVAVSRRVIARKE
-247 RARLKKLVR
+247 RSRLKKLVR

-267 RTVAELQEEELL
+267 RTVAEDQEETLL
-279 KKDLEKLLVKWEQ
+279 KQDLEKLLAKWTQ
-292 IEEKLKDAKPPQ
+292 IEEKLQDAAPPQ
-304 LIFKEDTIISSVLRD
+304 LIFKEDSIISSVLRD
-319 SLTTDVT
+319 SLTSDVT
-326 EVVANSPVIHKETLN
+326 EIVANSPVIYKETLN
-341 YIQWAAPEMEKN
+341 YIQWAAPEMVKN
-353 VTLYEGNLPLF
+353 VTLYQGKLPLF

-423 AAREIVRQLRL
+423 AAREVVRQLRL

-446 DMLDPK
+446 DMLDQK
-452 NSKKVYDSMK
+452 NAKKVYDSMK
-462 NELRHDRAKSNIL
+462 TELRNDRAKSNIL
-475 PMSDFGLMQITRER
+475 PMSDFGIMQITRER

-502 PACGGS
+502 PACGGT
-508 GVVQARCTTIN
+508 GVVQARFTTIN

-527 YALSQKLIF
+527 YALQHPMKF
-536 QQLDLHVS
+536 QQLDLYVS
-544 PTVAEPIR
+544 PTVVEPLQ
-552 NVDRNIELKWFLQHM
+552 NSDMKTELKWFLQHM
-567 LFIQIK
+567 LFVQVK

-579 SDDFRFSLRK
+579 SDDFRFYSRK
-589 NGKDITAEYSD
+589 NNKDITAEYGD
-600 L
+600 I

>member
-1 MHAVL
+1 
-6 RLYKVRYV
+6 
-14 RWKGDLRRRRARYY
+14 
-28 SRFQSVVMKKTVK
+28 MKKSMN

-48 SGDEIQ
+48 IGDEIQ

-63 AELVIERPDS
+63 AELTIERPES
-73 LRSIGDIY
+73 RRSIGDIY

-115 TEDYRALIED
+115 SEDYRALIED
-125 DDDDD
+125 DDDD
-130 ENGDGENGEGDDD
+130 EAGVGEDGEGEGGEMPEIADASEPS
-143 VNGKMANRRP
+143 VVSAPVRPQQRNGGRKVQATEE
-153 SRPGDEKGAV
+153 EKAE
-163 SGNGQKDGNGKA
+163 K
-175 KGDDRRR
+175 R
-182 QSYTQMIAGR
+182 QSYTQMIAGK
-192 LKADDSILVQ
+192 LKPNDSILVQ

-209 NKGAR
+209 SKGSR

-233 GQIAVSRRVVSRKE
+233 GQVAVSRRVVVRKE

-267 RTVAELQEEELL
+267 RTVAEHQEESLL
-279 KKDLEKLLVKWEQ
+279 KQDLEKLLAKWVQ
-292 IEEKLKDAKPPQ
+292 IEEKLKDAAPPQ

-319 SLTTDVT
+319 SLTSDVT
-326 EVVANSPVIHKETLN
+326 EIVANSPVIYKETLN

-353 VTLYEGNLPLF
+353 VSLYQGKLPLF
-364 EGYGIAKDVESIFSR
+364 EGYNIAKDVESIFSR

-452 NSKKVYDSMK
+452 NSKKVYDAMK
-462 NELRHDRAKSNIL
+462 TELRNDRAKSNIL
-475 PMSDFGLMQITRER
+475 PMSDFGIMQITRER

-502 PACGGS
+502 PACGGT
-508 GVVQARCTTIN
+508 GVVQARFTTIN
-519 QIERWLRK
+519 QVERWLRK
-527 YALSQKLIF
+527 YALQQSMKF
-536 QQLDLHVS
+536 QQLDLYVS
-544 PTVAEPIR
+544 PTVAEPLK
-552 NVDRNIELKWFLQHM
+552 NTEMKTELKWFLQHM
-567 LFIQIK
+567 VFVRVKQ
-573 PDESLR
+573 DESLR
-579 SDDFRFSLRK
+579 SDDFRFYSRK
-589 NGKDITAEYSD
+589 NNKDITAEYGD

>member
-1 MHAVL
+1 
-6 RLYKVRYV
+6 
-14 RWKGDLRRRRARYY
+14 
-28 SRFQSVVMKKTVK
+28 MKKSST

-48 SGDEIQ
+48 TGDEIQ

-63 AELVIERPDS
+63 AELIIERPES
-73 LRSIGDIY
+73 RRSIGDIY

-115 TEDYRALIED
+115 NEDYRALIED
-125 DDDDD
+125 DEDDD
-130 ENGDGENGEGDDD
+130 ENGDDAAQAARAGEEPAPGATVKQAARSGSKAPSADDQD
-143 VNGKMANRRP
+143 RA
-153 SRPGDEKGAV
+153 EK
-163 SGNGQKDGNGKA
+163 
-175 KGDDRRR
+175 R
-182 QSYTQMIAGR
+182 QSYTQMIAGK
-192 LKADDSILVQ
+192 LKPNDSILVQ

-209 NKGAR
+209 SKGSR

-233 GQIAVSRRVVSRKE
+233 GQVAVSRRVIARKE
-247 RARLKKLVR
+247 RSRLKKLVR

-267 RTVAELQEEELL
+267 RTVAEDQEETLL
-279 KKDLEKLLVKWEQ
+279 KQDLEKLLAKWTQ
-292 IEEKLKDAKPPQ
+292 IEEKLQDAAPPQ

-319 SLTTDVT
+319 SLTSDVA
-326 EVVANSPVIHKETLN
+326 EIVANSPVIYKETLN
-341 YIQWAAPEMEKN
+341 YIQWAAPEMVKN
-353 VTLYEGNLPLF
+353 VTLYQGKLPLF

-423 AAREIVRQLRL
+423 AAREVVRQLRL

-446 DMLDPK
+446 DMLDQK
-452 NSKKVYDSMK
+452 NAKKVYDSMK
-462 NELRHDRAKSNIL
+462 AELRNDRAKSNIL
-475 PMSDFGLMQITRER
+475 PMSDFGIMQITRER

-508 GVVQARCTTIN
+508 GVVQARFTTIN

-527 YALSQKLIF
+527 YALQHPMKF
-536 QQLDLHVS
+536 QQLDLYVS
-544 PTVAEPIR
+544 PTVVEPLQ
-552 NVDRNIELKWFLQHM
+552 NSDLKTELKWFLQHM
-567 LFIQIK
+567 LFVQVK

-579 SDDFRFSLRK
+579 SDDFRFYNRK
-589 NGKDITAEYSD
+589 NNKDITAEYGD
-600 L
+600 I

>member
-1 MHAVL
+1 
-6 RLYKVRYV
+6 
-14 RWKGDLRRRRARYY
+14 
-28 SRFQSVVMKKTVK
+28 MKKNVK

-48 SGDEIQ
+48 TGDEIQ

-63 AELVIERPDS
+63 AELIIERPES
-73 LRSIGDIY
+73 MRSIGDIY

-115 TEDYRALIED
+115 SEDYRALVE

-130 ENGDGENGEGDDD
+130 ENGGDEGDDD
-143 VNGKMANRRP
+143 EEGEEESGSAVGAAAPPRESARP
-153 SRPGDEKGAV
+153 V
-163 SGNGQKDGNGKA
+163 SQPKA
-175 KGDDRRR
+175 EPKPSTPADAAERR
-182 QSYTQMIAGR
+182 QSYTQMIAQK
-192 LKADDSILVQ
+192 LKPNDSILVQ
-202 VIKEPIS
+202 VIKEPIGT
-209 NKGAR
+209 KGSR

-247 RARLKKLVR
+247 RSRLKKLVR

-267 RTVAELQEEELL
+267 RTVAEDQEETLL
-279 KKDLEKLLVKWEQ
+279 KQDLEKLLTKWKQ
-292 IEEKLKDAKPPQ
+292 IEEKLKDAQPPQ

-319 SLTTDVT
+319 SLTSDVT
-326 EVVANSPVIHKETLN
+326 EIVANSNSIYNETLN
-341 YIQWAAPEMEKN
+341 YIQWAAPDMVKN
-353 VTLYEGNLPLF
+353 VSLHQGKLPLF

-446 DMLDPK
+446 DMIDPK

-462 NELRHDRAKSNIL
+462 TELRNDRAKSNIL
-475 PMSDFGLMQITRER
+475 PLSDFGIMQITRER

-502 PACGGS
+502 PACGGT
-508 GVVQARCTTIN
+508 GVVQARFTTIH

-527 YALSQKLIF
+527 FALQQKVPF

-544 PTVAEPIR
+544 PTVLEPMR
-552 NVDRNIELKWFLQHM
+552 NSDMKTELKWFLQH
-567 LFIQIK
+567 LVFVRIT

-579 SDDFRFSLRK
+579 SDDFRFYNSK
-589 NGKDITAEYSD
+589 HSTDITTEYN
-600 L
+600 

>member
-1 MHAVL
+1 
-6 RLYKVRYV
+6 
-14 RWKGDLRRRRARYY
+14 
-28 SRFQSVVMKKTVK
+28 MKKNVK

-48 SGDEIQ
+48 TGDEIQ

-63 AELVIERPDS
+63 AELIIERPES
-73 LRSIGDIY
+73 MRSIGDIY

-115 TEDYRALIED
+115 SEDYRALVED
-125 DDDDD
+125 DDDEDAGGD
-130 ENGDGENGEGDDD
+130 EGEGDDEVD
-143 VNGKMANRRP
+143 EVGEAALLAASAPAAVREPARPTGPGKGEPRP
-153 SRPGDEKGAV
+153 AS
-163 SGNGQKDGNGKA
+163 A
-175 KGDDRRR
+175 KEAAERR
-182 QSYTQMIAGR
+182 QSYTQMIASK
-192 LKADDSILVQ
+192 LKPNDSILVQ

-209 NKGAR
+209 NKGSR

-247 RARLKKLVR
+247 RSRLKKLVR

-267 RTVAELQEEELL
+267 RTVAEDQEETLL
-279 KKDLEKLLVKWEQ
+279 KQDLEKLLAKWTQ
-292 IEEKLKDAKPPQ
+292 IEQKLQDATPPQ

-319 SLTTDVT
+319 SLTSDVT
-326 EVVANSPVIHKETLN
+326 EIVANSNSIYTETLN
-341 YIQWAAPEMEKN
+341 YIQWAAPEMVKN
-353 VTLYEGNLPLF
+353 VSLYQGKLPLF

-423 AAREIVRQLRL
+423 AAREVVRQLRL

-446 DMLDPK
+446 DMIDPK
-452 NSKKVYDSMK
+452 NSKKVYDAMK
-462 NELRHDRAKSNIL
+462 TELRNDRAKSNIL
-475 PMSDFGLMQITRER
+475 PLSDFGIMQITRER

-502 PACGGS
+502 PACGGT
-508 GVVQARCTTIN
+508 GVVQARFTTIN

-527 YALSQKLIF
+527 YALQPKAKF

-544 PTVAEPIR
+544 PTVLEPMR
-552 NVDRNIELKWFLQHM
+552 NSDMKTELKWFLQH
-567 LFIQIK
+567 LVFVSIK
-573 PDESLR
+573 ADESLR
-579 SDDFRFSLRK
+579 SDDFRFSIRK
-589 NGKDITAEYSD
+589 SGADITAEFN
-600 L
+600 

>member
-1 MHAVL
+1 
-6 RLYKVRYV
+6 
-14 RWKGDLRRRRARYY
+14 
-28 SRFQSVVMKKTVK
+28 MKKNVK

-48 SGDEIQ
+48 TGDEIQ

-63 AELVIERPDS
+63 AELIIERPES
-73 LRSIGDIY
+73 MRSIGDIY

-115 TEDYRALIED
+115 SEDYRALVED
-125 DDDDD
+125 DDEDENGGDEGEGDEDDD
-130 ENGDGENGEGDDD
+130 EVSEGAS
-143 VNGKMANRRP
+143 GTAARQRESARP
-153 SRPGDEKGAV
+153 VSQPKAEPKPSAPADAAEK
-163 SGNGQKDGNGKA
+163 
-175 KGDDRRR
+175 R
-182 QSYTQMIAGR
+182 QSYTQMIAQK
-192 LKADDSILVQ
+192 LKPNDSILVQ
-202 VIKEPIS
+202 VIKEPIGT
-209 NKGAR
+209 KGSR

-233 GQIAVSRRVVSRKE
+233 GQIAVYRRVVSRKE
-247 RARLKKLVR
+247 RGRLKKLVR

-267 RTVAELQEEELL
+267 RTVAEDQEESLL
-279 KKDLEKLLVKWEQ
+279 KQDLEKLLAKWKQ
-292 IEEKLKDAKPPQ
+292 IEEKLQDAQPPQ

-326 EVVANSPVIHKETLN
+326 EIVANSNSIYTETLN
-341 YIQWAAPEMEKN
+341 YIQWAAPDMVRN
-353 VTLYEGNLPLF
+353 VSLHQGKLPLF

-446 DMLDPK
+446 DMIDPK
-452 NSKKVYDSMK
+452 NSKKVYDAMK
-462 NELRHDRAKSNIL
+462 TELRNDRAKSNIL
-475 PMSDFGLMQITRER
+475 PLSDFGIMQITRER

-502 PACGGS
+502 PACGGT
-508 GVVQARCTTIN
+508 GVVQARFTTIN

-527 YALSQKLIF
+527 FALQQKVPF

-544 PTVAEPIR
+544 PTVLEPMR
-552 NVDRNIELKWFLQHM
+552 NSDLKTEMKWFLQH
-567 LFIQIK
+567 LVFVRIK
-573 PDESLR
+573 ADESLR
-579 SDDFRFSLRK
+579 SDDFRFYNRK
-589 NGKDITAEYSD
+589 HGTDITAEFN
-600 L
+600 

>member
-1 MHAVL
+1 
-6 RLYKVRYV
+6 
-14 RWKGDLRRRRARYY
+14 
-28 SRFQSVVMKKTVK
+28 MKKSVK

-48 SGDEIQ
+48 TGDEIQ

-63 AELVIERPDS
+63 AELIIERPES
-73 LRSIGDIY
+73 RRSIGDIY
-81 LGRVHKVVEGL
+81 LGRVHKVIEGL

-115 TEDYRALIED
+115 TEDYKALIED

-130 ENGDGENGEGDDD
+130 DGVEGDEE
-143 VNGKMANRRP
+143 
-153 SRPGDEKGAV
+153 GD
-163 SGNGQKDGNGKA
+163 A
-175 KGDDRRR
+175 KGSSAVQAEPSGAKTVARSGGRGPSASGKDSRSEQAEKR
-182 QSYTQMIAGR
+182 QSYTQMIAGK
-192 LKADDSILVQ
+192 LKANDSILVQ

-209 NKGAR
+209 TKGSR

-233 GQIAVSRRVVSRKE
+233 GQVAVSRRVVSRKE

-267 RTVAELQEEELL
+267 RTVAEMQEESLL
-279 KKDLEKLLVKWEQ
+279 RQDLEMLLGKWTQ
-292 IEEKLKDAKPPQ
+292 IEEKLKDATPPQ

-319 SLTTDVT
+319 SLNSDVT
-326 EVVANSPVIHKETLN
+326 EIVANSPSIHKETLN
-341 YIQWAAPEMEKN
+341 YIEWAAPDMVKN
-353 VTLYEGNLPLF
+353 VSLYQGKLPLF

-423 AAREIVRQLRL
+423 AAREVVRQLRL

-446 DMLDPK
+446 DMMDSR
-452 NSKKVYDSMK
+452 NSKKVYDTMK
-462 NELRHDRAKSNIL
+462 GELRNDRAKSNIL
-475 PMSDFGLMQITRER
+475 PLSDFGVMQITRER

-508 GVVQARCTTIN
+508 GVVQARFTTIN

-527 YALSQKLIF
+527 YALQQSMKF
-536 QQLDLHVS
+536 QQLDLYVS
-544 PTVAEPIR
+544 PTVIEPLQ
-552 NVDRNIELKWFLQHM
+552 NSDMKTEMKWFLQHL
-567 LFIQIK
+567 LFVRVK
-573 PDESLR
+573 EDESLR
-579 SDDFRFSLRK
+579 SDDFRFYSRK
-589 NGKDITAEYSD
+589 NSKDITAEYGD

>member
-1 MHAVL
+1 
-6 RLYKVRYV
+6 
-14 RWKGDLRRRRARYY
+14 
-28 SRFQSVVMKKTVK
+28 MKKTVK

-115 TEDYRALIED
+115 NEDYRALIED
-125 DDDDD
+125 DDDD
-130 ENGDGENGEGDDD
+130 ENGNGEDEEEEKESGRGNAAASSAQEKSR
-143 VNGKMANRRP
+143 NGRKN
-153 SRPGDEKGAV
+153 G
-163 SGNGQKDGNGKA
+163 SGGRAEGRSS
-175 KGDDRRR
+175 DRRR
-182 QSYTQMIAGR
+182 QSYTQMIASK
-192 LKADDSILVQ
+192 LKPNDSILVQ

-209 NKGAR
+209 NKGSR

-233 GQIAVSRRVVSRKE
+233 SQIAISRRVVSRKE
-247 RARLKKLVR
+247 RGRLKKLVR

-267 RTVAELQEEELL
+267 RTVAENQEEELL

-292 IEEKLKDAKPPQ
+292 IEEKLKDAQPPQ

-326 EVVANSPVIHKETLN
+326 EVVANSSSIHKETLN

-353 VTLYEGNLPLF
+353 VSLYQGKLPLF
-364 EGYGIAKDVESIFSR
+364 EGYGVAKDVESIFSR

-392 HTEAMVVVD
+392 HTEAMVVID
-401 VNSGRYAAKRE
+401 VNSGRYAAKKE

-452 NSKKVYDSMK
+452 NAKKVYDAMK
-462 NELRHDRAKSNIL
+462 GELRHDRAKSNIL
-475 PMSDFGLMQITRER
+475 PMSEFGLMQITRER

-508 GVVQARCTTIN
+508 GVIQARCTTIN

-527 YALSQKLIF
+527 YTLQQKTPF
-536 QQLDLHVS
+536 HQLDLYVS
-544 PTVAEPIR
+544 QTVADPLRES
-552 NVDRNIELKWFLQHM
+552 DRNIELRWFLQHM
-567 LFIQIK
+567 LFVRVK
-573 PDESLR
+573 SDESLR
-579 SDDFRFSLRK
+579 SDDFRFYTRK
-589 NGKDITAEYSD
+589 NSKDITAEFSD

>member
-1 MHAVL
+1 
-6 RLYKVRYV
+6 
-14 RWKGDLRRRRARYY
+14 
-28 SRFQSVVMKKTVK
+28 MKKTVK

-130 ENGDGENGEGDDD
+130 ENGNGENEEDDKRQ
-143 VNGKMANRRP
+143 NSGQQGSAMKA
-153 SRPGDEKGAV
+153 PGAE
-163 SGNGQKDGNGKA
+163 NGQKNGNGRA
-175 KGDDRRR
+175 KGNGADRRR
-182 QSYTQMIAGR
+182 QSYTQMIAGK
-192 LKADDSILVQ
+192 LKPNDSILVQ

-209 NKGAR
+209 NKGSR

-247 RARLKKLVR
+247 RSRLKKLVR

-267 RTVAELQEEELL
+267 RTVAEHQEEELL

-326 EVVANSPVIHKETLN
+326 ELVANSQSIHKETLN
-341 YIQWAAPEMEKN
+341 YIRWAAPEMEKN
-353 VTLYEGNLPLF
+353 VTLYQGKLPLF

-392 HTEAMVVVD
+392 HTEAMVVID
-401 VNSGRYAAKRE
+401 VNSGRYAAKKE

-519 QIERWLRK
+519 QVERWLRK
-527 YALSQKLIF
+527 YALQKKMIF
-536 QQLDLHVS
+536 QQLDLYVS
-544 PTVAEPIR
+544 PTVAEPLR
-552 NVDRNIELKWFLQHM
+552 STDRNIELKWFLQHM
-567 LFIQIK
+567 LFVRIK
-573 PDESLR
+573 QDESLR
-579 SDDFRFSLRK
+579 SDDFRFYVRK
-589 NGKDITAEYSD
+589 NSEDVTAEYSE

>member
-1 MHAVL
+1 
-6 RLYKVRYV
+6 
-14 RWKGDLRRRRARYY
+14 
-28 SRFQSVVMKKTVK
+28 MKKSSN

-48 SGDEIQ
+48 TGDEIQ

-63 AELVIERPDS
+63 VELIIERPES
-73 LRSIGDIY
+73 RRSIGDIY

-115 TEDYRALIED
+115 NEDYRALIED
-125 DDDDD
+125 DEDD
-130 ENGDGENGEGDDD
+130 EENGTAEDGEDAPLSVRAD
-143 VNGKMANRRP
+143 VEPAAAAAVKPQARSGSKTP
-153 SRPGDEKGAV
+153 SADEQERADK
-163 SGNGQKDGNGKA
+163 
-175 KGDDRRR
+175 R
-182 QSYTQMIAGR
+182 QSYTQMIAGK
-192 LKADDSILVQ
+192 LKPNDSILVQ

-209 NKGAR
+209 SKGSR

-233 GQIAVSRRVVSRKE
+233 GQVAVSRRVIARKE
-247 RARLKKLVR
+247 RSRLKKLVR

-267 RTVAELQEEELL
+267 RTVAEDQEETLL
-279 KKDLEKLLVKWEQ
+279 KQDLEKLLAKWTQ
-292 IEEKLKDAKPPQ
+292 IEVQLQDAAPPQ

-319 SLTTDVT
+319 SLTSDVG
-326 EVVANSPVIHKETLN
+326 EIVANSPVIHQETLN
-341 YIQWAAPEMEKN
+341 YIQWAAPEMVKN
-353 VTLYEGNLPLF
+353 VVLYQGKLPLF

-423 AAREIVRQLRL
+423 AAREVVRQLRL

-446 DMLDPK
+446 DMLDQK
-452 NSKKVYDSMK
+452 NAKKVYDSMK
-462 NELRHDRAKSNIL
+462 TELRNDRAKSNIL
-475 PMSDFGLMQITRER
+475 PMSDFGIMQITRER

-508 GVVQARCTTIN
+508 GVVQARFTTIN

-527 YALSQKLIF
+527 YALQHSLQF
-536 QQLDLHVS
+536 QQLDLYVS
-544 PTVAEPIR
+544 PTVIEPLQ
-552 NVDRNIELKWFLQHM
+552 NSDLKTELKWFLQHM
-567 LFIQIK
+567 LFVRVK

-579 SDDFRFSLRK
+579 SDDFRFYTRK
-589 NGKDITAEYSD
+589 NNKDITAEYGD
-600 L
+600 I

>member
-1 MHAVL
+1 
-6 RLYKVRYV
+6 
-14 RWKGDLRRRRARYY
+14 
-28 SRFQSVVMKKTVK
+28 MKKSSN

-48 SGDEIQ
+48 TGDEIQ
-54 VALVEEGRL
+54 VALVDEGRL
-63 AELVIERPDS
+63 VELIIERPES
-73 LRSIGDIY
+73 RRSIGDIY

-115 TEDYRALIED
+115 NEDYRALIED
-125 DDDDD
+125 DEDDD
-130 ENGDGENGEGDDD
+130 ESGGTDEADGEDAPQTSRAGVEPAAAAAVKPQARCGSKTPSADDQERAD
-143 VNGKMANRRP
+143 K
-153 SRPGDEKGAV
+153 
-163 SGNGQKDGNGKA
+163 
-175 KGDDRRR
+175 R
-182 QSYTQMIAGR
+182 QSYTQLIAGK
-192 LKADDSILVQ
+192 LKPNDSILVQ

-209 NKGAR
+209 SKGSR

-233 GQIAVSRRVVSRKE
+233 GQVAVSRRVIARKE
-247 RARLKKLVR
+247 RSRLKKLVR

-267 RTVAELQEEELL
+267 RTVAEDQEETLL
-279 KKDLEKLLVKWEQ
+279 KQDLEKLLAKWTQ
-292 IEEKLKDAKPPQ
+292 IEEKLQDAAPPQ

-319 SLTTDVT
+319 SLTSDVG
-326 EVVANSPVIHKETLN
+326 EIVANSPVIHQETLT
-341 YIQWAAPEMEKN
+341 YIQWAAPEMVKN
-353 VTLYEGNLPLF
+353 VVLYQGKLPLF

-423 AAREIVRQLRL
+423 AAREVVRQLRL

-446 DMLDPK
+446 DMLDQK
-452 NSKKVYDSMK
+452 NAKKVYDSMK
-462 NELRHDRAKSNIL
+462 TELRNDRAKSNIL
-475 PMSDFGLMQITRER
+475 PMSDFGIMQITRER

-508 GVVQARCTTIN
+508 GVVQARFTTIN

-527 YALSQKLIF
+527 FALQHSMKF
-536 QQLDLHVS
+536 QQLDLYVS
-544 PTVAEPIR
+544 PTVMEPLQ
-552 NVDRNIELKWFLQHM
+552 NSDLKTELKWFLQHM
-567 LFIQIK
+567 LFVQVK

-579 SDDFRFSLRK
+579 SDDFRFYTRK
-589 NGKDITAEYSD
+589 NNKDITAEYGD
-600 L
+600 I

>member
-1 MHAVL
+1 
-6 RLYKVRYV
+6 
-14 RWKGDLRRRRARYY
+14 
-28 SRFQSVVMKKTVK
+28 MKKSSN

-48 SGDEIQ
+48 TGDEIQ

-63 AELVIERPDS
+63 VELIIERPES
-73 LRSIGDIY
+73 RRSIGDIY

-115 TEDYRALIED
+115 NEDYRALIED
-125 DDDDD
+125 DEDD
-130 ENGDGENGEGDDD
+130 EENGTAEDGEDAPLSVRAD
-143 VNGKMANRRP
+143 VEPAAAAAVKPQARSGSKTP
-153 SRPGDEKGAV
+153 SADEQERADK
-163 SGNGQKDGNGKA
+163 
-175 KGDDRRR
+175 R
-182 QSYTQMIAGR
+182 QSYTQMIAGK
-192 LKADDSILVQ
+192 LKPNDSSLVQ

-209 NKGAR
+209 SKGSR

-233 GQIAVSRRVVSRKE
+233 GQVAVSRRVIARKE
-247 RARLKKLVR
+247 RSRLKKLVR

-267 RTVAELQEEELL
+267 RTVAEDQEETLL
-279 KKDLEKLLVKWEQ
+279 KQDLEKLLAKWTQ
-292 IEEKLKDAKPPQ
+292 IEVQLQDAAPPQ

-319 SLTTDVT
+319 SLTSDVG
-326 EVVANSPVIHKETLN
+326 EIVANSPVIHQETLN
-341 YIQWAAPEMEKN
+341 YIQWAAPEMVKN
-353 VTLYEGNLPLF
+353 VVLYQGKLPLF

-423 AAREIVRQLRL
+423 AAREVVRQLRL

-446 DMLDPK
+446 DMLDQK
-452 NSKKVYDSMK
+452 NAKKVYDSMK
-462 NELRHDRAKSNIL
+462 TELRNDRAKSNIL
-475 PMSDFGLMQITRER
+475 PMSDFGIMQITRER

-508 GVVQARCTTIN
+508 GVVQARFTTIN

-527 YALSQKLIF
+527 YALQHSLQF
-536 QQLDLHVS
+536 QQLDLYVS
-544 PTVAEPIR
+544 PTVIEPLQ
-552 NVDRNIELKWFLQHM
+552 NSDLKTELKWFLQHM
-567 LFIQIK
+567 LFVRVK

-579 SDDFRFSLRK
+579 SDDFRFYTRK
-589 NGKDITAEYSD
+589 NNKDITAEYGD
-600 L
+600 I

>member
-1 MHAVL
+1 
-6 RLYKVRYV
+6 
-14 RWKGDLRRRRARYY
+14 
-28 SRFQSVVMKKTVK
+28 MKKTVK

-130 ENGDGENGEGDDD
+130 ENGNGDTDEEGKAGMKTQQEQKEDT
-143 VNGKMANRRP
+143 RRP
-153 SRPGDEKGAV
+153 SPA
-163 SGNGQKDGNGKA
+163 GNGQKNGGSRSKGNGASAGKD
-175 KGDDRRR
+175 GDGR
-182 QSYTQMIAGR
+182 QSYTQMIAGK
-192 LKADDSILVQ
+192 LKTNDSILVQ

-209 NKGAR
+209 NKGSR

-256 SMLPEG
+256 SMLPDG

-326 EVVANSPVIHKETLN
+326 ELVANSQSIHKETLN

-353 VTLYEGNLPLF
+353 VFFYQGKLPLF

-401 VNSGRYAAKRE
+401 VNSGRYAAKKE

-423 AAREIVRQLRL
+423 ASREVVRQLRL

-462 NELRHDRAKSNIL
+462 NELRQDRAKSNIL

-508 GVVQARCTTIN
+508 GIVQARCTTIN

-527 YALSQKLIF
+527 YALQKKMVF
-536 QQLDLHVS
+536 QQLDLYVS
-544 PTVAEPIR
+544 PTVAEPLR
-552 NVDRNIELKWFLQHM
+552 DTDRNIEMKWFLQHL
-567 LFIQIK
+567 LFVRVKQ
-573 PDESLR
+573 DESLR
-579 SDDFRFSLRK
+579 SDDFRFYARK
-589 NGKDITAEYSD
+589 NSADLTAEYGD

>member
-1 MHAVL
+1 
-6 RLYKVRYV
+6 
-14 RWKGDLRRRRARYY
+14 
-28 SRFQSVVMKKTVK
+28 MKKSST

-48 SGDEIQ
+48 TGDEIQ

-63 AELVIERPDS
+63 AELIIERPES
-73 LRSIGDIY
+73 RRSIGDIY

-115 TEDYRALIED
+115 NEEYRALIED
-125 DDDDD
+125 DEDDD
-130 ENGDGENGEGDDD
+130 ENGGAEDADGEDGLQAARNGEANVKQAARSGSKKPSADDQER
-143 VNGKMANRRP
+143 A
-153 SRPGDEKGAV
+153 EK
-163 SGNGQKDGNGKA
+163 
-175 KGDDRRR
+175 R
-182 QSYTQMIAGR
+182 QSYTQMIAGK
-192 LKADDSILVQ
+192 LKPNDSILVQ

-209 NKGAR
+209 SKGSR

-233 GQIAVSRRVVSRKE
+233 GQVAVSRRVIARKE
-247 RARLKKLVR
+247 RSRLKKLVR

-267 RTVAELQEEELL
+267 RTVAEDQEETLL
-279 KKDLEKLLVKWEQ
+279 KQDLEKLLAKWTQ
-292 IEEKLKDAKPPQ
+292 IEEQLQNAAPPQ

-319 SLTTDVT
+319 SLTSDVA
-326 EVVANSPVIHKETLN
+326 EIVANSPVIYQETLN
-341 YIQWAAPEMEKN
+341 YIQWAAPEMVKN
-353 VTLYEGNLPLF
+353 VTFYQGKLPLF

-423 AAREIVRQLRL
+423 AAREVVRQLRL

-446 DMLDPK
+446 DMLDQK
-452 NSKKVYDSMK
+452 NAKKVYDSMK
-462 NELRHDRAKSNIL
+462 AELRNDRAKSNIL
-475 PMSDFGLMQITRER
+475 PMSDFGIMQITRER

-502 PACGGS
+502 PACGGT
-508 GVVQARCTTIN
+508 GVVQARFTTIN

-527 YALSQKLIF
+527 YALQHPMKF
-536 QQLDLHVS
+536 QQLDLYVS
-544 PTVAEPIR
+544 PTVVEPLQ
-552 NVDRNIELKWFLQHM
+552 NSDLKTELKWFLQHM
-567 LFIQIK
+567 LFVQVK

-579 SDDFRFSLRK
+579 SDDFRFYNRK
-589 NGKDITAEYSD
+589 NNKDITAEYGD
-600 L
+600 I